1 MSKNA
6 RHLITAA
13 VLVIPGAAITYF
25 LLTSIY
31 QLPVAASAEAKP
43 IDDLFNLHFLLISLL
58 FALIVVFMLYSFV
71 VFRRKPGDD
80 EEGSHFHGNTP
91 LEIIWTVIPL
101 AVVIAIGVWAAIILS
116 DITEAKANEMQ
127 VNVTGRQWSWLF
139 SYPEYE
145 EIGFS
150 NQLVLPVD
158 RTIVLQMTTD
168 DVLHSFWV
176 PEFRVKQD
184 LVPGTITTLRITP
197 TEIGDYKVRCAEIC
211 GFDHANMRADVVVI
225 SETDFAQWI
234 SDQTVSLA
242 NLSQAERGEK
252 WASDFGC
259 TGCHTT
265 DGTVLSGPSWLG
277 IFGQEEQ
284 MEDGQTITVDED
296 YLRKSILDPDIQ
308 IVEGFPPNLMSAVG
322 DFELRF
328 LEAEAEIAANE
339 AIDIDI
345 LEDLIVY
352 IQSMEP

>member
-6 RHLITAA
+6 RHLITVA

-25 LLTSIY
+25 LLTAIY

-58 FALIVVFMLYSFV
+58 FALIVVFMIYSIV

-80 EEGSHFHGNTP
+80 DEGSHFHGNTP

-101 AVVIAIGVWAAIILS
+101 MVVIAVGVWAAIVLS
-116 DITEAKANEMQ
+116 DITEAKDDEMQ
-127 VNVTGRQWSWLF
+127 VNVLGRQWSWLF

-150 NQLVLPVD
+150 DQLVLPVD

-184 LVPGTITTLRITP
+184 LVPGTITTLRVTP

-211 GFDHANMRADVVVI
+211 GFDHANMQAVVSVL
-225 SETDFAQWI
+225 SEADFAQWI
-234 SDQTVSLA
+234 SDQSISLV
-242 NLSQAERGEK
+242 NMSQVERGEK

-259 TGCHTT
+259 IGCHSS

-328 LEAEAEIAANE
+328 LETEAEIAANE
-339 AIDIDI
+339 AIDVDI
-345 LEDLIVY
+345 LEDLIFY
-352 IQSMEP
+352 IQSLEP

>member
-6 RHLITAA
+6 RHLITVA

-43 IDDLFNLHFLLISLL
+43 IDELFNLHFLVISFL
-58 FALIVVFMLYSFV
+58 FALIVVFMIYSIV

-80 EEGSHFHGNTP
+80 EEGTHFHGNTP
-91 LEIIWTVIPL
+91 LEIIWTIIPL
-101 AVVIAIGVWAAIILS
+101 AAVIAVGVWGAIVLS
-116 DITEAKANEMQ
+116 DITEAKDDEMQ
-127 VNVTGRQWSWLF
+127 VNVLGRQWSWLF

-150 NQLVLPVD
+150 DQLVLPVD

-211 GFDHANMRADVVVI
+211 GFDHANMRAAVSVL
-225 SETDFAQWI
+225 SEADFAQWV
-234 SDQTVSLA
+234 SDQSISLV
-242 NLSQAERGEK
+242 NMSQVERGEK

-259 TGCHTT
+259 IGCHTT

-277 IFGQEEQ
+277 IFGQEELL
-284 MEDGQTITVDED
+284 EDGQTITVNED
-296 YLRKSILDPDIQ
+296 YLRKAILDPDIQ
-308 IVEGFPPNLMSAVG
+308 IVEGYPPNLMSAVG

-328 LEAEAEIAANE
+328 LETEAEIAANE
-339 AIDIDI
+339 AIDVDI

-352 IQSMEP
+352 IQSLEP